1 MSNILGIDVGTNSL
15 GWAILD
21 PSQKKFTDAGVVVFQ
36 QGIPEEKGREAER
49 SPAAERRAFRA
60 ARRLKFRR
68 RLRKY
73 HTLKVLIANQM
84 CPLSMN
90 ELQNWIRN
98 GKFPIDN
105 RQFISWLGST
115 KESNPYYF
123 RAKAAEKKLPP
134 LELGRAFYH
143 LAIRRGFRSSRKE
156 SSNEKEVTGF
166 KKEINQLTEILQ
178 KNRCTLGQYFYELFR
193 NSEKIRKVN
202 RCGRKEHYEPEFDK
216 K

>member
-1 MSNILGIDVGTNSL
+1 MSNILGLDVGTNSL

-84 CPLSMN
+84 CPLSMD

-123 RAKAAEKKLPP
+123 RAKAAEKKTATAGIGTGL
-134 LELGRAFYH
+134 L
-143 LAIRRGFRSSRKE
+143 SSGD
-156 SSNEKEVTGF
+156 TPG
-166 KKEINQLTEILQ
+166 I
-178 KNRCTLGQYFYELFR
+178 
-193 NSEKIRKVN
+193 
-202 RCGRKEHYEPEFDK
+202 PEFPQGVIK
-216 K
+216 